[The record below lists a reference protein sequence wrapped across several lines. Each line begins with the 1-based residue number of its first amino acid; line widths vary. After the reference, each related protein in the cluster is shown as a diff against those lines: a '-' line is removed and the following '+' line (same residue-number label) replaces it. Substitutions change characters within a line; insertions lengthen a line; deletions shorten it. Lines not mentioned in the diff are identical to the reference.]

1 MVSGHRGESQLLV
14 RRPRKGKLKGME
26 VNTGRREL
34 TRNDA
39 LVIEGHIFL
48 VYDQSTDTFLPV
60 PRRKLVPELRSPGL
74 ADQNLDERLVV
85 LSVGD
90 HDLIYLT
97 RNGRLVGHWR
107 ILVRNSRRLAGKR
120 IVVGVRWSLLV
131 DVNIAGINTLP
142 DAGETVGLNDVIFF
156 LDLPVLVQRRVR
168 EPIKPTARAKVRAQR
183 KRSPKEAKLNTHVPL
198 GYFRMSVAF
207 LRNTWHR
214 PYPRSRL
221 A

>member
-1 MVSGHRGESQLLV
+1 M
-14 RRPRKGKLKGME
+14 
-26 VNTGRREL
+26 
-34 TRNDA
+34 
-39 LVIEGHIFL
+39 
-48 VYDQSTDTFLPV
+48 
-60 PRRKLVPELRSPGL
+60 PRRKLVPELRPPGL

-97 RNGRLVGHWR
+97 RNGRFVGHR
-107 ILVRNSRRLAGKR
+107 CVLVRNSRRLAGER
-120 IVVGVRWSLLV
+120 IIVGVRWSLLV
-131 DVNIAGINTLP
+131 DVDIAGVNTLP
-142 DAGETVGLNDVIFF
+142 DAGEAVGLNDVIFF
-156 LDLPVLVQRRVR
+156 LDLPVLVQRRVS

-183 KRSPKEAKLNTHVPL
+183 KRSTKEAKLNTHVPL